1 MKRYLFTIASLV
13 ILNVDFACAQS
24 NIDEMDKEITKAIEL
39 QHLDKTFEETMKTTV
54 NQLIQ
59 QGTLKE
65 SDLDALSK
73 EMTTMVMPYLSKKI
87 KDLYCQYYTLDEIK
101 KLNEYLGS
109 DLGQK
114 TLRLTPL
121 FTKVGMEVTSLPE
134 VQEKMITIF
143 NKYLK

>member
-1 MKRYLFTIASLV
+1 MKRYLFTIATLV

-101 KLNEYLGS
+101 N
-109 DLGQK
+109 
-114 TLRLTPL
+114 
-121 FTKVGMEVTSLPE
+121 
-134 VQEKMITIF
+134 
-143 NKYLK
+143 